1 MLTTNSNFTNMFHPG
16 RGLTKKQKE
25 ALYRKERNKSKA
37 PPWKGAA
44 PRFRFKF
51 DPYKKHASWLLLPH
65 NDLNF
70 FQKSILDVPPTTRMA
85 LIYDKSISFEEEYP
99 EESYKY
105 ALTATKDPHTE
116 INTSVREAYSK
127 NQKLRWNFKRIAV
140 AWKKKRL
147 SFANED
153 DILTQEP
160 PVKPVKIV
168 SWQSKKVHIF
178 EASTL
183 LKDSTI
189 RLLHHDMLIL
199 EPQMPR
205 NPYTNTNLTYA
216 QCLYAHQ
223 QFRKAGLTNWIWEA
237 FAESSFNLKAL
248 ENRFVTPM
256 KLKILDQIMAD
267 VSSPYTHEFVMDFI
281 LGEYSHH
288 GVLYPPSERMILKT
302 LRTAWN
308 SDYCQEWI
316 NLCKRFWRCQITSV
330 DETAIHTKSYILTRR
345 KIGWATTEPVVV
357 TTNDDVAATALILL
371 ALNI

>member
-1 MLTTNSNFTNMFHPG
+1 MFHPG

-160 PVKPVKIV
+160 PVKSVKIV

-178 EASTL
+178 
-183 LKDSTI
+183 
-189 RLLHHDMLIL
+189 
-199 EPQMPR
+199 
-205 NPYTNTNLTYA
+205 
-216 QCLYAHQ
+216 
-223 QFRKAGLTNWIWEA
+223 
-237 FAESSFNLKAL
+237 
-248 ENRFVTPM
+248 
-256 KLKILDQIMAD
+256 
-267 VSSPYTHEFVMDFI
+267 
-281 LGEYSHH
+281 
-288 GVLYPPSERMILKT
+288 
-302 LRTAWN
+302 
-308 SDYCQEWI
+308 
-316 NLCKRFWRCQITSV
+316 
-330 DETAIHTKSYILTRR
+330 
-345 KIGWATTEPVVV
+345 
-357 TTNDDVAATALILL
+357 
-371 ALNI
+371 